1 MRYCNDHVEDI
12 QIAYIGGGS
21 RGWAWTFMTDLAM
34 EKAISGTIRLYDID
48 REAARANEIIGN
60 RLKERED
67 VQGKWDYCVKDSLE
81 DALTGADFVVISILP
96 KTFDEMEIDVH
107 MPERLGI
114 YQSVG
119 DTAGTGGMM
128 RALRTL
134 PMFVEFAEAI
144 RKYCPNAWVINY
156 TNPMSLCVKTLYEVF
171 PQIKAFGCCHEVFGT
186 QKVLAGIA
194 EKELGIGKIERHDIH
209 VNVLGINHFTWF
221 DYASYKGIDLFP
233 VYRHYIDNHFEEG
246 FEENDNNWMN
256 STFNCAHRVKM
267 DLFRRYGLIAAA
279 GDRHLAEFMPG
290 GEYLKD
296 PETVKS
302 WKFGLTTVAWRKEDL
317 KKRLERSKRLVSGE
331 EQIELKPTGEEGIL
345 LMKALCGLERV
356 VSNVNIPNRGCQIA
370 NLPESAVVETN
381 AVFER
386 DAIRPVLAGSVPEP
400 IRQLIMP
407 HITNH
412 ERIMKVVM
420 GGNTDVDRVAEAFLN
435 APLVKGRASEED
447 VRKLV
452 KDMMKATL
460 EA

>member
-119 DTAGTGGMM
+119 DTAGPGGMM

-194 EKELGIGKIERHDIH
+194 ERELGIGKIERHDIH

-290 GEYLKD
+290 GEYLKN

-317 KKRLERSKRLVSGE
+317 KKRLERSKRLVSCE

-420 GGNTDVDRVAEAFLN
+420 GGNKDVDLVVEAFLN
-435 APLVKGRASEED
+435 DPLVKGRASEED

-460 EA
+460 ET